1 MKLFKKIKLES
12 PSVQTFLA
20 SISAIVLGLIVG
32 FVVLLCINPA
42 GAPKALAT
50 ILLNYFNYT
59 RGNLILKNLGGTL
72 VRTAPLIMTSL
83 AVTFAYK
90 VGMFNIGVAGQY
102 TIGIG
107 CCMWAA
113 LAWDWPWYLCLLFA
127 IVGGMVW
134 GSISGLLKS
143 LFNVNEVISGIMLNW
158 ISLYIVNM
166 WLSNDLTKETTSP
179 GTLQLHNYAPDSR
192 IPTLGLDKL
201 LNNDY
206 FGPSIFLAILVAIL
220 ISIILNKTVFGY
232 ELKATG
238 ANKHAAKYSGMND
251 YKNIILTLAISGA
264 LAGLGAG
271 LYYLTGI
278 EQWET
283 SSSSLPA
290 MGFDGIVGAFL
301 GGLNPIGVIFS
312 SYFIKHISIGGT
324 MIDLNVYSSDISSL
338 IVAIIIYFSAFAM
351 IVRQVI
357 KRLRERKAER
367 GDKQ

>member
-1 MKLFKKIKLES
+1 MKKKFKLDS
-12 PSVQTFLA
+12 PGMQTFLA
-20 SISAIVLGLIVG
+20 SVVAIIAGLVVG
-32 FVVLLCINPA
+32 FIVLLCINPA
-42 GAPKALAT
+42 GAPKAILT
-50 ILLNYFNYT
+50 ILKNYLNFT
-59 RGNLILKNLGGTL
+59 RPNLILKNIGGTL

-127 IVGGMVW
+127 VVGGMVW
-134 GSISGLLKS
+134 GAIAGFLKS
-143 LFNVNEVISGIMLNW
+143 VFNVNEVISGIMLNW
-158 ISLYIVNM
+158 ISLYIVNI
-166 WLSNDLTKETTSP
+166 WLNNDLTKETVSP
-179 GTLQLHNYAPDSR
+179 GTLQLHNYAKQGM
-192 IPTLGLDKL
+192 IPTLGLDKV
-201 LNNDY
+201 LNNEY
-206 FGPSIFLAILVAIL
+206 FGPSIFVAI
-220 ISIILNKTVFGY
+220 IVAIIINIVLNKTVFGY

-238 ANKHAAKYSGMND
+238 GNKHAAKYSGMND
-251 YKNIILTLAISGA
+251 YRNIILTLAISGA

-283 SSSSLPA
+283 SASSLPA
-290 MGFDGIVGAFL
+290 MGFDGIVAAFL

-324 MIDLNVYSSDISSL
+324 MIDLNVYSSDISGL
-338 IVAIIIYFSAFAM
+338 IVAIIIYFSAFTM
-351 IVRQVI
+351 IVRMVL
-357 KRLRERKAER
+357 KRLKERRAER
-367 GDKQ
+367 GEKQ

>member
-1 MKLFKKIKLES
+1 MKFKKIKLDS
-12 PSVQTFLA
+12 PGVQTFLA
-20 SISAIVLGLIVG
+20 SMAAIIVGLLVG

-42 GAPKALAT
+42 GAPKAILT
-50 ILLNYFNYT
+50 ILKNYFNFT
-59 RGNLILKNLGGTL
+59 RTNLILKNIGGTL

-113 LAWDWPWYLCLLFA
+113 LAWDWPWYLCVLFA
-127 IVGGMVW
+127 MLGGMLW
-134 GSISGLLKS
+134 GAISGTLKS

-158 ISLYIVNM
+158 ISLYIVNI
-166 WLSNDLTKETTSP
+166 WLSSDLTKETTSP

-201 LNNDY
+201 LNNEY
-206 FGPSIFLAILVAIL
+206 FGPSIIFAILLAII

-251 YKNIILTLAISGA
+251 HKNIILTLAISGA
-264 LAGLGAG
+264 LAGLGAAF
-271 LYYLTGI
+271 YYLTGI

-283 SSSSLPA
+283 SASALPS
-290 MGFDGIVGAFL
+290 MGFDGIVAAFL

-338 IVAIIIYFSAFAM
+338 VVAIIIYFSAFSM
-351 IVRQVI
+351 IVRQII
-357 KRLRERKAER
+357 KHLSKSKAER
-367 GDKQ
+367 GEQK